1 MLFLLMQLDGN
12 RYALDIAQVA
22 EVLPLVQLKNV
33 PRAPAG
39 VAGVVDYG
47 GAPLPVIDL
56 SVLLANRPAHRRLN
70 TRLIIVH
77 YTAAGRKNLLG
88 LIAERATETM
98 RRDPSEFQDSGVRS
112 ASPPQL
118 GPVALDSAGSVHW
131 LDVAQ
136 LLPPSLADSLFQQAE
151 RSWAQPA

>member
-22 EVLPLVQLKNV
+22 EVLPLVHLQSM
-33 PRAPAG
+33 PRAPTG

-47 GAPLPVIDL
+47 GTPVPVIDL
-56 SVLLANRPAHRRLN
+56 SLLLVNRPAHRRLN
-70 TRLIIVH
+70 TRLVIVY
-77 YTAAGRKNLLG
+77 YTAGGRKNLLG

-98 RRDPSEFQDSGVRS
+98 RRDPADFQESGVKS

-118 GPVALDSAGSVHW
+118 GPVALDAAGPIHR
-131 LDVAQ
+131 LDVAE
-136 LLPPSLADSLFQQAE
+136 LLPQSLADSLFQEAVG
-151 RSWAQPA
+151 A